1 MSTLIYQKKVHYYW
15 IVVFILTSI
24 GVAVFTC
31 FSILPIC
38 KKKRKIDKKK
48 DMITM
53 KRNNNLALLEFTR
66 RNKSLVAYYFIS
78 QKYRTFWSTSN
89 EGIKSSYISI
99 CGKCKDFHQFI
110 DKVGSLPHRL

>member
-38 KKKRKIDKKK
+38 KKKKNR
-48 DMITM
+48 
-53 KRNNNLALLEFTR
+53 
-66 RNKSLVAYYFIS
+66 
-78 QKYRTFWSTSN
+78 
-89 EGIKSSYISI
+89 
-99 CGKCKDFHQFI
+99 
-110 DKVGSLPHRL
+110 